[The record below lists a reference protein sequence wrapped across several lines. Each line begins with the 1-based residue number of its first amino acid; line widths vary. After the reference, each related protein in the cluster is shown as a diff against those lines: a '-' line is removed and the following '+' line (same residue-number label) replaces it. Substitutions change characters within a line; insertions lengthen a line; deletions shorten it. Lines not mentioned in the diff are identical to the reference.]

1 MPQDSRPSHTNSSSS
16 NEERKAYQ
24 TGTQSRNPIHLR
36 LYKVLGT
43 NFDDQATRE
52 ALQTLSELY
61 ATNGSSTEG
70 AAAGEDGRSR
80 GESSLGKPSP
90 VYVESTPGETAAR
103 ARKHLK
109 RDMEKQ
115 LAEGSHQFLE
125 VFKELDSR
133 LATLQNH
140 VAFMHKCCDEAEKQ
154 LQSTNEAS
162 KALLEK
168 AGSLREERQGV
179 QTKQSIISLFLSRFT
194 LTEEEIQAV
203 TSRDVPVGKEFFA
216 AMDKTEQI
224 REDCRVLM
232 TGEDGPTKAGLDIIA
247 STSSYLEQGY
257 ERIFRWC
264 SYEFVQVGR
273 DAQLEISPTMREAV
287 TRLRKRPELL
297 TEALSSLSQTRQSA
311 LQSHFLTALTRGGP
325 SGLPRPIELHAHD
338 PMRYVGDMLAWVH
351 QSIAAEREFLE
362 SLFGVKS
369 DGRMVGSARIFRE
382 KNSEEEEW
390 MKELMDLA
398 VKRLCVPLQG
408 RIQQTIRSQ
417 ESSIV
422 LYKIANLLQFYV
434 VTMKNT
440 IGPDAVLCKV
450 LTETTDLAYQT
461 FFDSIEAQCRALLR
475 IGLDNEDPSV
485 TPPIPILDHTQ
496 ILREVMSVYQ
506 SSLLGDEDT
515 EEQVAGFKKAL
526 DIMVDPAIEMCINAA
541 EQKKVIKPRW
551 DIQVFVLNCLSY
563 LLSVIEPFEFTK
575 AKQAVV
581 QEAIDSRVAILIEEH
596 YHEIMMDA
604 GLEEIALTCEK
615 HDDSEPLSRVF
626 ATQPQQLQAGLR
638 SFSRWLSMSDVV
650 QSPRL
655 SYLTVQ
661 RLQTKIHHAALA
673 KMAKTY
679 ENICEQVRRKENKYE
694 AASTLLGSE
703 RPFGQVGLVWQIFGL
718 QEDGDEE
725 TR

>member
-1 MPQDSRPSHTNSSSS
+1 
-16 NEERKAYQ
+16 
-24 TGTQSRNPIHLR
+24 
-36 LYKVLGT
+36 
-43 NFDDQATRE
+43 
-52 ALQTLSELY
+52 
-61 ATNGSSTEG
+61 
-70 AAAGEDGRSR
+70 
-80 GESSLGKPSP
+80 
-90 VYVESTPGETAAR
+90 
-103 ARKHLK
+103 
-109 RDMEKQ
+109 
-115 LAEGSHQFLE
+115 
-125 VFKELDSR
+125 
-133 LATLQNH
+133 
-140 VAFMHKCCDEAEKQ
+140 
-154 LQSTNEAS
+154 
-162 KALLEK
+162 
-168 AGSLREERQGV
+168 
-179 QTKQSIISLFLSRFT
+179 
-194 LTEEEIQAV
+194 
-203 TSRDVPVGKEFFA
+203 
-216 AMDKTEQI
+216 
-224 REDCRVLM
+224 
-232 TGEDGPTKAGLDIIA
+232 
-247 STSSYLEQGY
+247 
-257 ERIFRWC
+257 
-264 SYEFVQVGR
+264 
-273 DAQLEISPTMREAV
+273 MREAV